1 MNDLLG
7 KMIIAR
13 DGKRFM
19 VISISNE
26 DEGLLDLDN
35 YRVRKVEDI
44 MDYIN
49 HFHFGVYAIV
59 DTLIL
64 TK

>member
-19 VISISNE
+19 VISIFNE

-49 HFHFGVYAIV
+49 HFHFGVYAIA